1 MLVCKEEIKM
11 DIKEIKNN
19 LNQILTRDISL
30 NMFFVLEDEEGNYFK
45 RKVDLEQGKTT
56 EELIDLFKSNLLIN
70 IIGNEELC
78 LCNLSESDD
87 RRNAIYYFD
96 YDVYP
101 KDLCCIHDF
110 NLDEDVAVDKFS
122 FSNENLSG
130 LRGYLIYLGS
140 MTDGVVLYKKHY
152 PISLIKRDSFM
163 LYKKQQR
170 FVRFDGDEMLRLNE
184 NVQVMKLN
192 NEIYALDID
201 NFERNFGFESLIIKR
216 ATETIEEIEQIGILE
231 DVQVLKDLV
240 DDITFA
246 RKLSKI
252 REKSPVITLNISN
265 DDIINFTKTNP
276 GLRGRFK
283 YSEDGKQI
291 RLDTKASKNAF
302 IKLLNDDYL
311 RSNLTNQEYDS
322 IAKDRINAERRH

>member
-1 MLVCKEEIKM
+1 M
-11 DIKEIKNN
+11 DIKKIKNN

-130 LRGYLIYLGS
+130 LRGYIIYLGS

-265 DDIINFTKTNP
+265 DDIINFTKTNS

>member
-1 MLVCKEEIKM
+1 M

-130 LRGYLIYLGS
+130 LRGYIIYLGS

-265 DDIINFTKTNP
+265 DDIINFTKINP

>member
-311 RSNLTNQEYDS
+311 RSNLTN
-322 IAKDRINAERRH
+322 

>member
-1 MLVCKEEIKM
+1 M

-231 DVQVLKDLV
+231 NVQVLKDLV

>member
-1 MLVCKEEIKM
+1 M

-101 KDLCCIHDF
+101 KDLRCIHDF
-110 NLDEDVAVDKFS
+110 NLDEDVAVYKFS
-122 FSNENLSG
+122 FLNENLSG
-130 LRGYLIYLGS
+130 LRGYIIYLGS

-170 FVRFDGDEMLRLNE
+170 FVRFDGDEMLRINE

-265 DDIINFTKTNP
+265 DDIINFTKTNS

>member
-1 MLVCKEEIKM
+1 M

-101 KDLCCIHDF
+101 KDLRCIHDF

-122 FSNENLSG
+122 FLNENLSG
-130 LRGYLIYLGS
+130 LRGYIIYLGS

-170 FVRFDGDEMLRLNE
+170 FVRFDGDEMLRINE

-265 DDIINFTKTNP
+265 DDIINFTKTNS

>member
-1 MLVCKEEIKM
+1 M

-130 LRGYLIYLGS
+130 LRGYIIYLGS

-265 DDIINFTKTNP
+265 DDIINFTKTNS

-322 IAKDRINAERRH
+322 IAKDRIDADRQY

>member
-1 MLVCKEEIKM
+1 M

-78 LCNLSESDD
+78 LYNLSESDD

-101 KDLCCIHDF
+101 KDLRCIHDF

-130 LRGYLIYLGS
+130 LRGYIIYLGS

-170 FVRFDGDEMLRLNE
+170 FVRFDGDEMLRINE

-265 DDIINFTKTNP
+265 DDIINFTKINP

>member
-1 MLVCKEEIKM
+1 M

-78 LCNLSESDD
+78 LYNLSESDD

-101 KDLCCIHDF
+101 KDLRCIHDF

-130 LRGYLIYLGS
+130 LRGYIIYLGS

-170 FVRFDGDEMLRLNE
+170 FVRFDGDEMLRINE

-265 DDIINFTKTNP
+265 DDIINFTKINP

-283 YSEDGKQI
+283 YSKDGKQI

>member
-1 MLVCKEEIKM
+1 M
-11 DIKEIKNN
+11 
-19 LNQILTRDISL
+19 
-30 NMFFVLEDEEGNYFK
+30 
-45 RKVDLEQGKTT
+45 
-56 EELIDLFKSNLLIN
+56 
-70 IIGNEELC
+70 
-78 LCNLSESDD
+78 
-87 RRNAIYYFD
+87 
-96 YDVYP
+96 
-101 KDLCCIHDF
+101 
-110 NLDEDVAVDKFS
+110 
-122 FSNENLSG
+122 
-130 LRGYLIYLGS
+130 
-140 MTDGVVLYKKHY
+140 
-152 PISLIKRDSFM
+152 
-163 LYKKQQR
+163 
-170 FVRFDGDEMLRLNE
+170 
-184 NVQVMKLN
+184 
-192 NEIYALDID
+192 
-201 NFERNFGFESLIIKR
+201 
-216 ATETIEEIEQIGILE
+216 
-231 DVQVLKDLV
+231 LKDLV

>member
-192 NEIYALDID
+192 NEIYVLDID

-265 DDIINFTKTNP
+265 DDIINFTKINP

-283 YSEDGKQI
+283 YSKDGKQI

>member
-1 MLVCKEEIKM
+1 MKM

-130 LRGYLIYLGS
+130 LRGYIIYLGS

-201 NFERNFGFESLIIKR
+201 NFERNFGFEHLIIKR
-216 ATETIEEIEQIGILE
+216 AYETIGEIAQKGILE
-231 DVQVLKDLV
+231 DVQVLKDSV

-246 RKLSKI
+246 RKLSKV
-252 REKSPVITLNISN
+252 REKSPVISLNISN

-283 YSEDGKQI
+283 YSEDGKKI
-291 RLDTKASKNAF
+291 RLDTKVSKKAF

-311 RSNLTNQEYDS
+311 RSNLTNQEYES
-322 IAKDRINAERRH
+322 IAKDRIDADKQH